1 MLYTDDTSG
10 NISKKWHA
18 FNQWCVL
25 LAGLPRHEN
34 SSLTNIH
41 FMCCSDKASVLDMA
55 EPIATE
61 IKQLENGLVCYHGH
75 LKCNALILV
84 RVLCVMCDN
93 PRASELL
100 NHAGSAANKYCRM
113 CMVSMFCNLQ
123 IVLF

>member
-25 LAGLPRHEN
+25 LARHEN

-41 FMCCSDKASVLDMA
+41 FMCCSDKASVHDMA

-61 IKQLENGLVCYHGH
+61 INNLRMDYHGH
-75 LKCNALILV
+75 LKCILV

-93 PRASELL
+93 PGVSELL